1 VSLTGASADLL
12 PQVPVELRLLQENQ
26 HVDAEVNMGR
36 QVLPARDG
44 RVTGER
50 FRFTVALPV
59 RAGGPPT
66 IPWQFEGRVDGESIS
81 GIARSDRGVEAR
93 WQARR
98 VAAR

>member
-1 VSLTGASADLL
+1 
-12 PQVPVELRLLQENQ
+12 
-26 HVDAEVNMGR
+26 
-36 QVLPARDG
+36 
-44 RVTGER
+44 
-50 FRFTVALPV
+50 V